1 MRTCPAQWGPLQT
14 SRPSPFHSRRGGSL
28 IVHINGQNL
37 KSGNEAN
44 GDLLLWWCL
53 FVCLF
58 VCVYSCLCFFFG
70 RCFKVYIDS
79 EFWYAHSVE
88 ELVIW
93 TVEREHGTCVC
104 VVWHRQHGEKTWGVG
119 CHGS

>member
-1 MRTCPAQWGPLQT
+1 M
-14 SRPSPFHSRRGGSL
+14 
-28 IVHINGQNL
+28 VV
-37 KSGNEAN
+37 
-44 GDLLLWWCL
+44 

-58 VCVYSCLCFFFG
+58 VFIPIFFFF

-104 VVWHRQHGEKTWGVG
+104 VVWHRDACYPKLETNPKI
-119 CHGS
+119 

>member
-1 MRTCPAQWGPLQT
+1 MISCFG
-14 SRPSPFHSRRGGSL
+14 
-28 IVHINGQNL
+28 
-37 KSGNEAN
+37 
-44 GDLLLWWCL
+44 
-53 FVCLF
+53 VCLF
-58 VCVYSCLCFFFG
+58 VFIPIFFFS

-104 VVWHRQHGEKTWGVG
+104 VVWHREHGEKTWGVG
-119 CHGS
+119 RHGS

>member
-1 MRTCPAQWGPLQT
+1 M
-14 SRPSPFHSRRGGSL
+14 
-28 IVHINGQNL
+28 IVHVYSLRRDSLGMRLVAI
-37 KSGNEAN
+37 S
-44 GDLLLWWCL
+44 CCCVV

-58 VCVYSCLCFFFG
+58 VCVYFCCVFFG

-93 TVEREHGTCVC
+93 TVEREHGTCV
-104 VVWHRQHGEKTWGVG
+104 R
-119 CHGS
+119 SSLR

>member
-1 MRTCPAQWGPLQT
+1 MV
-14 SRPSPFHSRRGGSL
+14 F
-28 IVHINGQNL
+28 VFV
-37 KSGNEAN
+37 
-44 GDLLLWWCL
+44 CL

-58 VCVYSCLCFFFG
+58 VFISVVFFFG

-93 TVEREHGTCVC
+93 TVEREHGTCVSSSL
-104 VVWHRQHGEKTWGVG
+104 G
-119 CHGS
+119 